1 MQKIIFFKDNL
12 FSILRKV
19 NCMVECHYCRN
30 PVQSQWNFCRKCGA
44 RLVHKEDPEEFIVKD
59 EVVEI
64 AKEDPESPTGML
76 YEPLEVEEVKVEEE
90 EKKELTDDEL
100 VERIADVI
108 VKREDYNALLKK
120 KTDLD
125 DEINKLLDRVK
136 NKLIPRNEALPRIKE
151 LKEEVESVSVLEDK
165 FENFSAIL
173 PIEEIIEDRNN
184 EKKKL
189 KKLSGLKGDKAVSRA
204 TLEEMETKFK
214 KNIKNLELKLNV
226 ELAKMRKTFDALEKK
241 MKTLQRDLEILY
253 VNSQTGEI
261 SEKEYGKYKQEKS
274 VEIDR
279 MKKVSKTV
287 ANILAEAR

>member
-1 MQKIIFFKDNL
+1 
-12 FSILRKV
+12 
-19 NCMVECHYCRN
+19 MVECHYCRN

-64 AKEDPESPTGML
+64 ATEDPESPTGML

-151 LKEEVESVSVLEDK
+151 LKEEVESVSVLEDQ

>member
-1 MQKIIFFKDNL
+1 
-12 FSILRKV
+12 
-19 NCMVECHYCRN
+19 MVECHYCRN

-44 RLVHKEDPEEFIVKD
+44 RLLHKEDTEEFIVKD
-59 EVVEI
+59 EVVEV
-64 AKEDPESPTGML
+64 ATEDPESPTGMI
-76 YEPLEVEEVKVEEE
+76 YEPLEVEEIIVEEEE
-90 EKKELTDDEL
+90 EKKELTDEEL

-120 KTDLD
+120 KADLD
-125 DEINKLLDRVK
+125 GEINKLLDRVK
-136 NKLIPRNEALPRIKE
+136 NKLIPRNEALPRIKD
-151 LKEEVESVSVLEDK
+151 LKEEVESTSVQEDN

-261 SEKEYGKYKQEKS
+261 SEKEYKKFKQEKS

>member
-1 MQKIIFFKDNL
+1 
-12 FSILRKV
+12 
-19 NCMVECHYCRN
+19 MVECHYCRN

-64 AKEDPESPTGML
+64 ATEDPESPTGML

>member
-1 MQKIIFFKDNL
+1 
-12 FSILRKV
+12 
-19 NCMVECHYCRN
+19 MVECHYCKN

-44 RLVHKEDPEEFIVKD
+44 RLVHKEDSEEFIVKD

-64 AKEDPESPTGML
+64 ATEDPESPTGML
-76 YEPLEVEEVKVEEE
+76 YEPLEVEEIKIEEEE

-108 VKREDYNALLKK
+108 VKREDYNALLKNK
-120 KTDLD
+120 VDLN

-151 LKEEVESVSVLEDK
+151 LKEEVEAISALEDK

-226 ELAKMRKTFDALEKK
+226 ELAKMRKTFDALENK

>member
-1 MQKIIFFKDNL
+1 MNYL
-12 FSILRKV
+12 
-19 NCMVECHYCRN
+19 VECHYCRN

-64 AKEDPESPTGML
+64 ATEDPESPTGML

-108 VKREDYNALLKK
+108 VKREDYNALLKNK
-120 KTDLD
+120 VDLD

-151 LKEEVESVSVLEDK
+151 LKEEVESISALEDK

-214 KNIKNLELKLNV
+214 KNIKNLELKLSV
-226 ELAKMRKTFDALEKK
+226 ELAKMRKTFDALENK

>member
-1 MQKIIFFKDNL
+1 MN
-12 FSILRKV
+12 
-19 NCMVECHYCRN
+19 ECHYCRN
-30 PVQSQWNFCRKCGA
+30 PVQSHWNFCRKCGA
-44 RLVHKEDPEEFIVKD
+44 RLLHKD
-59 EVVEI
+59 EPELIITKEVIEI
-64 AKEDPESPTGML
+64 AKEDPTSPTGMI
-76 YEPLEVEEVKVEEE
+76 YEPLEPEEIEVEDKDE

-120 KTDLD
+120 KV
-125 DEINKLLDRVK
+125 EINEEVDKLLDRVK
-136 NKLIPRNEALPRIKE
+136 NKLVPKNEALPRIKQ
-151 LKEEVESVSVLEDK
+151 LKEEVELVTSKEDE

-184 EKKKL
+184 ERKKL

-214 KNIKNLELKLNV
+214 KNIENLTTKLNI
-226 ELAKMRKTFDALEKK
+226 ELAKMRKTFDALENK
-241 MKTLQRDLEILY
+241 MKSLQRDLEVLY

-261 SEKEYGKYKQEKS
+261 SEKQYEKHKVEKS
-274 VEIDR
+274 EDIER

-287 ANILAEAR
+287 AEILAEAR

>member
-1 MQKIIFFKDNL
+1 
-12 FSILRKV
+12 
-19 NCMVECHYCRN
+19 MVECHYCRN
-30 PVQSQWNFCRKCGA
+30 PVQSHWNFCRKCGA
-44 RLVHKEDPEEFIVKD
+44 RLLHKEDPTEFVIKD
-59 EVVEI
+59 EIVEV
-64 AKEDPESPTGML
+64 ATEDSESPTGML
-76 YEPLEVEEVKVEEE
+76 YEPLEVEEVKVEEEAE

-120 KTDLD
+120 KVDLD

-151 LKEEVESVSVLEDK
+151 IKEEVEIISVQEDK

-189 KKLSGLKGDKAVSRA
+189 KKLSALKGDKAVSRA
-204 TLEEMETKFK
+204 TIEEMETKYK
-214 KNIKNLELKLNV
+214 KNIQNLELKLNV
-226 ELAKMRKTFDALEKK
+226 ELAKMRKTFDALENK

-261 SEKEYGKYKQEKS
+261 SEKDYQKFKQEKS

>member
-1 MQKIIFFKDNL
+1 
-12 FSILRKV
+12 
-19 NCMVECHYCRN
+19 MVECHYCRN
-30 PVQSQWNFCRKCGA
+30 PVQSHWNFCRKCGA
-44 RLVHKEDPEEFIVKD
+44 RLMHKEDKEELIVKD

-64 AKEDPESPTGML
+64 ATEDPESPTGMI
-76 YEPLEVEEVKVEEE
+76 YEPLEVEEVKVEEEE

-120 KTDLD
+120 KADLD

-136 NKLIPRNEALPRIKE
+136 NKLIPRDEALPKIKN
-151 LKEEVESVSVLEDK
+151 LKEEVEEISAKEGD

-189 KKLSGLKGDKAVSRA
+189 KKLGGLKGDKAVSRA
-204 TLEEMETKFK
+204 TLDEMETKFK
-214 KNIKNLELKLNV
+214 KNIENLNLKLNI

-261 SEKEYGKYKQEKS
+261 SEKEYEKFKQEKS
-274 VEIDR
+274 KEIER

>member
-1 MQKIIFFKDNL
+1 
-12 FSILRKV
+12 
-19 NCMVECHYCRN
+19 MVECHYCRN
-30 PVQSQWNFCRKCGA
+30 PVQSHWNFCRKCGA
-44 RLVHKEDPEEFIVKD
+44 RLVHKEDPEEFVVKD

-64 AKEDPESPTGML
+64 ATEDPESPTGMI

-90 EKKELTDDEL
+90 EEKKKELTDDEL

-120 KTDLD
+120 KTELN
-125 DEINKLLDRVK
+125 DEIDKLLDRVK
-136 NKLIPRNEALPRIKE
+136 NKLIPRDEALPKIKG
-151 LKEEVESVSVLEDK
+151 LKEEVERVTVKEDA

-214 KNIKNLELKLNV
+214 KNIENLELKLNI

-261 SEKEYGKYKQEKS
+261 SEKEYEKFKNEKS
-274 VEIDR
+274 EEISR

>member
-1 MQKIIFFKDNL
+1 
-12 FSILRKV
+12 
-19 NCMVECHYCRN
+19 MVECHYCKN

-44 RLVHKEDPEEFIVKD
+44 RLVHKEDSEEFIVKD

-64 AKEDPESPTGML
+64 ATEDPESPTGML
-76 YEPLEVEEVKVEEE
+76 YEPLEVEEVKIEEE

-108 VKREDYNALLKK
+108 VKTEDYNALLKNK
-120 KTDLD
+120 VDLN

-136 NKLIPRNEALPRIKE
+136 NKLIPRNEASPRIKE
-151 LKEEVESVSVLEDK
+151 LKEEVEAISALEDK

-226 ELAKMRKTFDALEKK
+226 ELAKMRKTFDALENK

>member
-1 MQKIIFFKDNL
+1 M
-12 FSILRKV
+12 
-19 NCMVECHYCRN
+19 
-30 PVQSQWNFCRKCGA
+30 
-44 RLVHKEDPEEFIVKD
+44 
-59 EVVEI
+59 
-64 AKEDPESPTGML
+64 
-76 YEPLEVEEVKVEEE
+76 
-90 EKKELTDDEL
+90 
-100 VERIADVI
+100 
-108 VKREDYNALLKK
+108 
-120 KTDLD
+120 
-125 DEINKLLDRVK
+125 
-136 NKLIPRNEALPRIKE
+136 
-151 LKEEVESVSVLEDK
+151 KEEVESATALEDN

-189 KKLSGLKGDKAVSRA
+189 KKLGGLKGDKAVSRA

-226 ELAKMRKTFDALEKK
+226 ELAKMRKTFDALENK

-261 SEKEYGKYKQEKS
+261 SERDYEKNKQEKS

-287 ANILAEAR
+287 ANMLAEAR

>member
-1 MQKIIFFKDNL
+1 
-12 FSILRKV
+12 
-19 NCMVECHYCRN
+19 MVECHYCRN

-90 EKKELTDDEL
+90 EEKKELTDDEL

-120 KTDLD
+120 KNDLD